1 MRQWSLRVSAYAQR
15 LLDGLNHLEWS
26 DSLKDI
32 QRNWI
37 GRSQGADV
45 IFDVKDSDIQ
55 LKIFTTRPDTIYGVS
70 FMVLAPESDYVRQ
83 LTTPD
88 QEKAV
93 AEYLDYVAKRT
104 ERERQSE
111 IKTVTGR
118 IHRFLC
124 DESVYQRSDS
134 GMDQ

>member
-1 MRQWSLRVSAYAQR
+1 MVSRSYKRICDSVSAYAQR

-70 FMVLAPESDYVRQ
+70 FMVLAPEHALAAS
-83 LTTPD
+83 LATPETKEEV
-88 QEKAV
+88 EK
-93 AEYLDYVAKRT
+93 YI
-104 ERERQSE
+104 REH
-111 IKTVTGR
+111 T
-118 IHRFLC
+118 H
-124 DESVYQRSDS
+124 D
-134 GMDQ
+134 

>member
-1 MRQWSLRVSAYAQR
+1 MVFTGFCYAQR

-83 LTTPD
+83 LTP
-88 QEKAV
+88 
-93 AEYLDYVAKRT
+93 
-104 ERERQSE
+104 
-111 IKTVTGR
+111 
-118 IHRFLC
+118 RFFPVKPPPPTSPC
-124 DESVYQRSDS
+124 
-134 GMDQ
+134 